1 MGNPMGQTPLVMKTC
16 SCGNVTEENG
26 AQCAQCNALQAL
38 ELKTNATSAEI
49 HNAFEVLSKAWNP
62 DRFQDDAKMKAM
74 AEERLKEISAAY
86 ALLTRGTVQAAPFR
100 SAAAG
105 ERNEA
110 PIEVAAEADTA
121 RRPRKLRRLGYS
133 KEPKVRIRLPM
144 PLLIG
149 CGAVV
154 AAVITGWFLFEPLDA
169 RLMGIPVAGKVYA
182 DIKLDV
188 RSRVQEWKNKFH
200 LGNGSTA
207 PPVAPAEV
215 TPAADQSTQESEQS
229 APLEHR
235 TVASQPSASHPSHG
249 SVLPLIT
256 AGLSKNEVIAAQG
269 TPTGET
275 GDEMDYGNSKL
286 YFSDGVL
293 IGWKID
299 PSSPLRVKLWPD
311 AAVDPNLQSFGM
323 GSTKNDVLAVQGTPT
338 IYSQNKFGYGLS
350 EVDFQNGRVVGW
362 KSDPATPLRTTQR

>member
-1 MGNPMGQTPLVMKTC
+1 MMTC

-26 AQCAQCNALQAL
+26 TRCAQCNALQSL

-62 DRFQDDAKMKAM
+62 NRFDGDDKMKAM

-100 SAAAG
+100 SEAAG

-110 PIEVAAEADTA
+110 PLDAAPEAGTA
-121 RRPRKLRRLGYS
+121 GRAKKSRKLGYS

-154 AAVITGWFLFEPLDA
+154 AALITGWILFEPLDA
-169 RLMGIPVAGKVYA
+169 TLMGIPVAGKVYA
-182 DIKLDV
+182 DVKLSV
-188 RSRVQEWKNKFH
+188 RSQVQGWKNKFR
-200 LGNGSTA
+200 LSNGSTA
-207 PPVAPAEV
+207 PQAAPAEV
-215 TPAADQSTQESEQS
+215 TPTESQPAQESEES
-229 APLEHR
+229 APLGPR
-235 TVASQPSASHPSHG
+235 TAASQPSAIHRTHG

-256 AGLSKNEVIAAQG
+256 AGLSRSEVIAAQG
-269 TPTGET
+269 APTAET

-286 YFSDGVL
+286 FFGNGVL

-299 PSSPLRVKLWPD
+299 RSSPLRVKLWPD

-323 GSTKNDVLAVQGTPT
+323 GSTKNDVLVVQGTPT
-338 IYSQNKFGYGLS
+338 IYSQSTFGYGKS